1 MHIILMHLISPMQA
15 CRKLSFLFTLW
26 YIFWFWS
33 DQWMGLQHLLSF
45 WFLLLKPRFFFSF
58 FYHFQDDSLLI
69 AFWITLCATAVVSL
83 SELDL
88 PFKDTLDWTKFSVTV
103 TRNEDLLQY
112 IVKDKDNQ
120 QYTVKDIDNQTF
132 TKLHNNLL
140 KVNNALTSSPTERTS
155 WFSFLIW
162 STSF

>member
-1 MHIILMHLISPMQA
+1 MVYLLVLKWSLDGITTSIILLIS
-15 CRKLSFLFTLW
+15 SFKAQILF
-26 YIFWFWS
+26 FF
-33 DQWMGLQHLLSF
+33 LLSF
-45 WFLLLKPRFFFSF
+45 SRRFSSYCFLNYIMCHS
-58 FYHFQDDSLLI
+58 
-69 AFWITLCATAVVSL
+69 AVVSL

-140 KVNNALTSSPTERTS
+140 KVNNVLTSSPTERTS